1 MRTVDELEISYAQ
14 IDQPRIER
22 APGVFDRLE
31 RNKLLLIILAVAIG
45 FCARAYRLD
54 AAGMAEDEANKIFA
68 IRAYE
73 QGDYT
78 ANAEHPMVMKTLCYV
93 SMHAASGWNR
103 AAGSRL
109 GLALS
114 EEAALRLP
122 NAALGALTVV
132 PLLLLTSGLFG
143 FRVGIITSLLWSLG
157 LDAIWFNRVAKEDTP
172 LVFFMFCGFYLYY

>member
-22 APGVFDRLE
+22 APGAFDRLA
-31 RNKLLLIILAVAIG
+31 RKKLLLIIAAVAIG

-54 AAGMAEDEANKIFA
+54 AAGLAEDEANKIFA

-78 ANAEHPMVMKTLCYV
+78 ANSEHPMVMKTLCYA
-93 SMHAASGWNR
+93 SMHAASWWNG
-103 AAGSRL
+103 AAGSKL
-109 GLALS
+109 GLVLS

-122 NAALGALTVV
+122 NATLGALTVI
-132 PLLLLTSGLFG
+132 PLLLLTSGLLG
-143 FRVGIITSLLWSLG
+143 LRVGVTTSILWALG
-157 LDAIWFNRVAKEDTP
+157 LDA
-172 LVFFMFCGFYLYY
+172 